1 VHFGLVRYFLFYLC
15 NAGFFRHGYTGITP
29 MTYQN
34 FDAVQAEWALQIGWF
49 SIRMGEVESALATL
63 LKLAD
68 QGTSGDLKELISRLL
83 KNVEVL
89 QTARKDELRDLL
101 AEAEVVRGLRNTVLH
116 SGLFLQPY
124 FEGIPEDQI
133 VNAADVA
140 DTPILVRSK
149 IWDRKGINDKID
161 MAEMLLLVERV
172 QRISR
177 DIWAIAYSEQMIK
190 HGLG

>member
-1 VHFGLVRYFLFYLC
+1 
-15 NAGFFRHGYTGITP
+15 